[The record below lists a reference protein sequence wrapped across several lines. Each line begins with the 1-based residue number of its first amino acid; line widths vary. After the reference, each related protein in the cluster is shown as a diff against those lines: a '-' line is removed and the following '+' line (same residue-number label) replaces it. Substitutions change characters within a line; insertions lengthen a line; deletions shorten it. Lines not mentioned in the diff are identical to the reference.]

1 MKALYQKCG
10 KVGAGRDAV
19 TLCMIRN
26 FSAAVSIRDPDR
38 KAPIS
43 TRASMRQTKTKTEMK
58 IETQNF
64 PSAMTRETHYS
75 SSFASATSSSKF
87 WLLYMNC
94 MYVIITIWK
103 TNERYNS
110 TVFRNEIESRNE
122 IPS

>member
-58 IETQNF
+58 IETQN
-64 PSAMTRETHYS
+64 
-75 SSFASATSSSKF
+75 
-87 WLLYMNC
+87 WG
-94 MYVIITIWK
+94 TIFS
-103 TNERYNS
+103 ES
-110 TVFRNEIESRNE
+110 FRNSSNRTFPECHDTRNALFFIFCIGYLLFKILAIVHE
-122 IPS
+122 LHVCHHYHLEDK